1 MKIEAKE
8 RSQRLDWER
17 DQARNTRF
25 WSSQKKYQNWT
36 KNRKRFDDSIE
47 RFQRECGVD
56 LDAVIACDNDCNP
69 PNSPKPIEEVQ
80 IHIHKATVHYHRHE
94 DCENDKREAA
104 KVIHESNFLC
114 NRPEVIRFHNTM
126 ARFQRE
132 FGIDLGLDL
141 TPEISFNEALLQL
154 PFWGIP
160 ITEVYE

>member
-8 RSQRLDWER
+8 RIQRLDWER

-25 WSSQKKYQNWT
+25 WITQQKYQNWT
-36 KNRKRFDDSIE
+36 KNRKRFDDAIE

-56 LDAVIACDNDCNP
+56 LDDCNP
-69 PNSPKPIEEVQ
+69 PNSSKPIEEVQ
-80 IHIHKATVHYHRHE
+80 IHIHKASVHYHRHE
-94 DCENDKREAA
+94 DYKNEKRETA
-104 KVIHESNFLC
+104 KVIHKSNFMC
-114 NRPEVIRFHNTM
+114 NRPEVIRFHNAMT
-126 ARFQRE
+126 RFQRE

-141 TPEISFNEALLQL
+141 TPENSSNEALLLQL